1 MPHSEL
7 VQSLLRG
14 LDILKLISSKPEGMR
29 LNEIVEA
36 TGLNKSTIH
45 NLLRTMAARE
55 FVVKDA
61 LNRFTIGPAVV
72 EMGDSVKKNDIQQK
86 LKTELLK
93 VAVSFPDHVVTV
105 STLKGNRIKCI
116 MRVSPDFPDMVQTPA
131 EQFFMPYISVT
142 AIALQAAN
150 HDLGAV
156 LERNYPFEEFGIGK
170 WGSEKKFRALKEQVL
185 KDGYCCQ
192 FLQGKTAAAFI
203 LPGAM
208 ALGFST
214 AGTTPGMLAKYQSAA
229 DELRRAVW
237 EK

>member
-72 EMGDSVKKNDIQQK
+72 EMGDSVRKNDIQ
-86 LKTELLK
+86 
-93 VAVSFPDHVVTV
+93 H
-105 STLKGNRIKCI
+105 
-116 MRVSPDFPDMVQTPA
+116 
-131 EQFFMPYISVT
+131 
-142 AIALQAAN
+142 
-150 HDLGAV
+150 
-156 LERNYPFEEFGIGK
+156 
-170 WGSEKKFRALKEQVL
+170 
-185 KDGYCCQ
+185 
-192 FLQGKTAAAFI
+192 
-203 LPGAM
+203 
-208 ALGFST
+208 
-214 AGTTPGMLAKYQSAA
+214 
-229 DELRRAVW
+229 
-237 EK
+237 